1 MRTIVLAIAPLLVV
15 AGCSVPTGEEA
26 PAPAERVGSVEQ
38 PQIDLGAHTLLQGGV
53 IVASA
58 WKGSTSF
65 GTREY
70 WVKKAAYA
78 PGGARTIRTTSQS
91 CSAWK
96 ASVCGS
102 GWSGSTYQMANWT
115 QSALSCSSP
124 PGTITPPGGA
134 VSFLGNGGWIANDG
148 AANFGWTYVTGN
160 VEYRAMNH
168 LVGATGATVTTQ
180 TPYTGYSSFSNFVS
194 SVCAMSPPPT
204 TWFTASYSTMAS
216 FCSSSTC

>member
-1 MRTIVLAIAPLLVV
+1 MRRLAILVGPVLALV
-15 AGCSVPTGEEA
+15 ACSVPAESEA
-26 PAPAERVGSVEQ
+26 PPEALGSVEQ
-38 PQIDLGAHTLLQGGV
+38 PQIDLGAHTFLQNGV

-58 WKGSTSF
+58 WKGTTSF

-70 WVKKAAYA
+70 WVKKSSYA

-96 ASVCGS
+96 TSVCGAA
-102 GWSGSTYQMANWT
+102 WSGSTYQRANWS

-124 PGTITPPGGA
+124 PGTITPPAGA
-134 VSFLGNGGWIANDG
+134 VAFLGNGGWTANDG
-148 AANFGWTYVTGN
+148 TANFGFTYVTGN
-160 VEYRAMNH
+160 VEYWAMNH
-168 LVGATGATVTTQ
+168 LVGAAGATTTTQ
-180 TPYTGYSSFSNFVS
+180 TPYTGYSSFSSFVT

-204 TWFTASYSTMAS
+204 TWFTASYSTLAS